1 MLARRAAAE
10 VLSGDDDRVRR
21 RHAVR
26 RDERRLVRRPREPG
40 ERIAA
45 ELSVL
50 LWNGRHEVQVLGGDD
65 LVGVDVVAQHVDTA
79 TDRHWRSSRGSVMR
93 PVTAEAA
100 TV

>member
-1 MLARRAAAE
+1 MRAKDSATTALVPAARSAIGAC
-10 VLSGDDDRVRR
+10 S
-21 RHAVR
+21 
-26 RDERRLVRRPREPG
+26 RDERRLVGRPREPG
-40 ERIAA
+40 ERVAA

-50 LWNGRHEVQVLGGDD
+50 LGNGRHEAQVLGGDD
-65 LVGVDVVAQHVDTA
+65 LVGVDVVAQHVDAA